1 MEDQAPYH
9 VAMLVTPP
17 TTYQQLQ
24 ARAEMAEAKLAL
36 IRSMATRSAPNCI
49 NLTAIDAILASK

>member
-1 MEDQAPYH
+1 VEDSPSYR

-17 TTYQQLQ
+17 ATYQQLQ
-24 ARAEMAEAKLAL
+24 ARAEIAETKLTL
-36 IRSMATRSAPNCI
+36 IRSMATRSVPNCI